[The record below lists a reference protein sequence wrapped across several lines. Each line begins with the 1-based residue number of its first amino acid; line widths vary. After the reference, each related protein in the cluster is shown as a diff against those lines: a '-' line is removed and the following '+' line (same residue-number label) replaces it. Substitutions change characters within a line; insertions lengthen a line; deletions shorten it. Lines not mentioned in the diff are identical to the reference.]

1 VDLRIDDLASV
12 GLGGGLVRAR
22 RQQCAGANG
31 TKGTGDKSAGDEI
44 ASGRHGSLSLKLP
57 VTAFI
62 RRRRLATRL
71 CDCPAAGHNGF

>member
-1 VDLRIDDLASV
+1 MNLGIDDLAPI
-12 GLGGGLVRAR
+12 GLGSGLARAR
-22 RQQCAGANG
+22 RQQCAGA
-31 TKGTGDKSAGDEI
+31 KSAGDKSADDEI

-71 CDCPAAGHNGF
+71 CDCPAAGHNVF